1 MRCVLRFRCHN
12 GRYSAHWTIYPFINR
27 PFRSIILPMANQL
40 PPSEN
45 VEEPK
50 QPDRTRLYAVLGTVV
65 ALGIVAAIF
74 GASVWMIDHPD
85 RTATLRDIFI
95 IFMAFTLVFIGFV
108 LVILLVQLARL
119 TNLLQHEIKPIL
131 ENTNETINTVRGTAI
146 FLSESITEPVTK
158 LNSYVAGL
166 SRFFELI
173 LPRQGKPKK

>member
-1 MRCVLRFRCHN
+1 VI
-12 GRYSAHWTIYPFINR
+12 GA
-27 PFRSIILPMANQL
+27 
-40 PPSEN
+40 
-45 VEEPK
+45 
-50 QPDRTRLYAVLGTVV
+50 VV
-65 ALGIVAAIF
+65 ALIVAAIF
-74 GASVWMIDHPD
+74 VGASVWMIDHPA

-173 LPRQGKPKK
+173 LPRKGKSKK